1 MRTKPVRFLIL
12 ACSGMIFAMAPEQK
26 TLIRFDAPHPGLVIV
41 NDRVSFTTE
50 GTERVVS
57 VHGIIFAHFD
67 INDRPAAAYAMVS
80 LIEAGYASQAEVS
93 RAFHVSA
100 RTIRRYQERLEEG
113 GLTEIARPEGR
124 PTEKGP
130 DLARR
135 QRRDQM
141 ILRLKDNG
149 FSNRAIAGKLGVT
162 EKMVRKRLRFLGWK
176 APTVPSLGFVE
187 STEKQQN
194 IQDFNSVEPS
204 TTNLANSGR
213 NTNPSDKVGSAELD
227 LDIGSLD
234 PNPLD
239 RSMDRLLATMGVI
252 EDAVPIFAVCADL
265 PRAGVLLA
273 IPALVESGL
282 LSVARKIYG
291 NIGPAFYGLR
301 TCLVAYVL
309 LALLRIPRPENLKEY
324 DPDALG
330 RIVGLDRMPEV
341 KTMRRKLARL
351 ASLKKSLDL
360 GREMAKHRIR
370 KRGRLVGFLYLDGH
384 VRVYH
389 GKREVAKGYDT
400 RRRLAVPATT
410 DYWLNDR
417 TGDPLFVVT
426 AEANSAM
433 TKMLLPVLEQARELI
448 GPNRRITI
456 VFDRAGWSPKL
467 FQKVMTLNFDILTY
481 RKGRVRRIAEKRFIH
496 RKAKLDGCKVQY
508 RLHDQA
514 VRFLKGKLR
523 LRQVTRLKD
532 GHQTPVLTSRWDLRD
547 IHVAYRMFG
556 RWRQENFF
564 KYMRQEFLIDALTDY
579 DDEPDNPDRSVPN
592 PARKELEKQLRASR
606 AELAKLRE
614 TYGSTALDFLED
626 PDSTMRAFT
635 KEEKRIR
642 KEIEAI
648 RNKVDALAARR
659 KAIPTHIPLADL
671 KSEKEKVKLSTERKH
686 LTNVLKMV
694 AYQIEG
700 DLVELIR
707 PHYAR
712 AEDEGRTL
720 IQAALQSAASIKP
733 TKNELHVVLSP
744 LSSPHRTKAIAALCE
759 ALNQT
764 ETHFPGTKQ
773 TLRFSVPV
781 TFNR

>member
-1 MRTKPVRFLIL
+1 
-12 ACSGMIFAMAPEQK
+12 MIFTMTSEQK
-26 TLIRFDAPHPGLVIV
+26 TLIRFDPYDPGFVVV
-41 NDRVSFTTE
+41 NDCVSFTTE
-50 GTERVVS
+50 GSERVVS

-67 INDRPAAAYAMVS
+67 ITDRPAAAYAMVS
-80 LIEAGYASQAEVS
+80 LIESGYANQTEVS
-93 RAFHVSA
+93 RAFQVSA
-100 RTIRRYQERLEEG
+100 RTIRRYQERLEKG

-124 PTEKGP
+124 PAEQGP

-141 ILRLKDNG
+141 ILRLKDKG

-162 EKMVRKRLRFLGWK
+162 EKMVRKRLRTLGWK
-176 APTVPSLGFVE
+176 APAVPSLGFVE
-187 STEKQQN
+187 STEKQPN
-194 IQDFNSVEPS
+194 MPEIISAEPP
-204 TTNLANSGR
+204 TANLANSGL
-213 NTNPSDKVGSAELD
+213 NTDQSDKGGSTEPHPV
-227 LDIGSLD
+227 IGSFD

-239 RSMDRLLATMGVI
+239 RSMDRLLAAMGVI
-252 EDAVPIFAVCADL
+252 EDAVPLFAEGSDL

-273 IPALVESGL
+273 VPALVESGL

-324 DPDALG
+324 APNALG

-351 ASLKKSLDL
+351 ASVKKSLDL

-370 KRGRLVGFLYLDGH
+370 KRGRMVGFLYLDGH

-389 GKREVAKGYDT
+389 GKRKIAKGYDT

-467 FQKVMTLNFDILTY
+467 FQKILALNFDILTY
-481 RKGRVRRIAEKRFIH
+481 RKGRVRQIAEKRFIL
-496 RKAKLDGCKVQY
+496 REAKLDGRKVQY
-508 RLHDQA
+508 RLHDEA

-523 LRQVTRLKD
+523 LRQITRLKD

-547 IHVAYRMFG
+547 IHIAYRMFG

-564 KYMRQEFLIDALTDY
+564 KYMRQEFLLDALADY
-579 DDEPDNPDRSVPN
+579 DADPDNPDRSVPN
-592 PARKELEKQLRASR
+592 PARKELEKQIRAAR
-606 AELAKLRE
+606 TELARLRE
-614 TYGSTALDFLED
+614 NYGSTALRYLED
-626 PDSTMRAFT
+626 PGSTMRAFT

-642 KEIEAI
+642 KEIEDI
-648 RNKVDALAARR
+648 RNRVDGLTARR
-659 KAIPTHIPLADL
+659 KVVPTHIPLANLDP
-671 KSEKEKVKLSTERKH
+671 EKEQVKLSTERKH

-733 TKNELHVVLSP
+733 TQNELHVMFSP

-759 ALNQT
+759 SLNRT
-764 ETHFPGTKQ
+764 ETHFPGTDKIM
-773 TLRFSVPV
+773 RFSVQEPQ
-781 TFNR
+781 NG